1 MPDFT
6 HEVYYHCETAENF
19 SKTVISSSGKEYHV
33 YYGPSR
39 GQYQYD
45 QTCDCQAFK
54 FGRGKHCKH
63 IEQVKSSPEYCGWMQ
78 FSDGGEVVRKDGETF
93 CPKCGKR
100 AKAMRHAV

>member
-45 QTCDCQAFK
+45 
-54 FGRGKHCKH
+54 
-63 IEQVKSSPEYCGWMQ
+63 
-78 FSDGGEVVRKDGETF
+78 
-93 CPKCGKR
+93 
-100 AKAMRHAV
+100 